1 MRFGRAL
8 LAGMG
13 WAALLGGL
21 ALCVLVFLSAYVAF
35 RGDRHG
41 VGSRD
46 DGAVELPSV
55 PDTEVPAVPLGR
67 PPAPTPAAPEGA
79 AAPGR
84 ATPRPR
90 PATPRRDAPTPT
102 APAPGAGDGN
112 PPASGSPS
120 PAPAQPAPSGS
131 GGGDGG
137 TSAIPPPQRPAAP
150 PTLGDTASDV
160 TNVVGTEVGRVVPQ
174 AGEVIVETG
183 DTAGDAIDAIVPPGL
198 IPGPEPVSP

>member
-13 WAALLGGL
+13 WAAMLGGL

-35 RGDRHG
+35 QGDRHG

-55 PDTEVPAVPLGR
+55 PEAEVPAVPLGR
-67 PPAPTPAAPEGA
+67 PPALAPAAPAGA

-84 ATPRPR
+84 GTPRRR
-90 PATPRRDAPTPT
+90 PATPRRSAPTPT
-102 APAPGAGDGN
+102 APAPGTGGD
-112 PPASGSPS
+112 PPGSGSPS
-120 PAPAQPAPSGS
+120 PAPAQPVPSGS

-137 TSAIPPPQRPAAP
+137 TSAIPPPPPPAAP
-150 PTLGDTASDV
+150 PTLGDSASEV
-160 TNVVGTEVGRVVPQ
+160 TTVVGTEVGRVAPDV
-174 AGEVIVETG
+174 GEVIVETG

-198 IPGPEPVSP
+198 LPAP

>member
-13 WAALLGGL
+13 WAAMLGGL

-35 RGDRHG
+35 QGDRHG

-55 PDTEVPAVPLGR
+55 PDTEVPAVRLGR
-67 PPAPTPAAPEGA
+67 PPALAPAAPEGA

-102 APAPGAGDGN
+102 APAPGTGDGD
-112 PPASGSPS
+112 PPGSGGPP
-120 PAPAQPAPSGS
+120 PAPARPAPSGP
-131 GGGDGG
+131 GEPAGG
-137 TSAIPPPQRPAAP
+137 TSAVPPPPPPPPAER

-160 TNVVGTEVGRVVPQ
+160 TTVVGTEVGRVAPEV
-174 AGEVIVETG
+174 GEVIVDTG

-198 IPGPEPVSP
+198 VPAP